1 MAYGVV
7 HRFPGGTRE
16 QYEASLAKVH
26 EVMPSVDIV
35 LFGENIGTMALPF
48 PYRSAGVVTDR
59 DELARLYSGARVHFD
74 GSEFQAFGLPALE
87 AMACGAVSVLTDV
100 GGVQEYARHDENCLL
115 VAPYPEQHAAQLAP
129 GDLLFWTGT
138 YNIER
143 DPPITHAMIYLGR
156 EKSTNHRI
164 MIGASDGRTYRG
176 ESRYGVS
183 VFDFKIS
190 APALTNEGRLSPTF
204 VGYGHIP
211 SLR

>member
-1 MAYGVV
+1 MRKIVDLALDLASRGLDYKYGSAD
-7 HRFPGGTRE
+7 PASGGMDCSGFVYYVLTNVGVRDVPRDSSE
-16 QYEASLAKVH
+16 QYAWLRKAGKFEAVISRK
-26 EVMPSVDIV
+26 DDT
-35 LFGENIGTMALPF
+35 F
-48 PYRSAGVVTDR
+48 
-59 DELARLYSGARVHFD
+59 EL
-74 GSEFQAFGLPALE
+74 
-87 AMACGAVSVLTDV
+87 
-100 GGVQEYARHDENCLL
+100 
-115 VAPYPEQHAAQLAP
+115 AQLAP

-164 MIGASDGRTYRG
+164 MVGASDGRTYRG

-190 APALTNEGRLSPTF
+190 APTSTSEGRLSPTF

-211 SLR
+211 GWH

>member
-1 MAYGVV
+1 MPSPAPKRKGAPVSIAANEIAGYENYPSQVRKIVDLALDLASRGLDYKYGSADPASGGMDCSGFV
-7 HRFPGGTRE
+7 HYVLTNVGVRDVPRDSSE
-16 QYEASLAKVH
+16 QYAWLRKAGRFEAVISRK
-26 EVMPSVDIV
+26 EDS
-35 LFGENIGTMALPF
+35 F
-48 PYRSAGVVTDR
+48 
-59 DELARLYSGARVHFD
+59 ELG
-74 GSEFQAFGLPALE
+74 
-87 AMACGAVSVLTDV
+87 
-100 GGVQEYARHDENCLL
+100 
-115 VAPYPEQHAAQLAP
+115 QLAP

-164 MIGASDGRTYRG
+164 MVGASDGRTYRG

-190 APALTNEGRLSPTF
+190 APTPTSEGRFSPTF

-211 SLR
+211 GLR